1 MNFNYKSITINYTSK
16 GKGSAIVLLHG
27 FLENRTMWE
36 EIANNFSK
44 KHRVISV
51 DLLGHGKTENLGYIH
66 TMEDQANMVKA
77 VLNHLKLRKYILIG
91 HSMGGYVALSF
102 TKLYPKNL
110 KGLCLMNSSALP
122 DSDEKKI
129 NRDRAVKA
137 VKQNKNTFVKI
148 AIPMLFSEQNRTVF
162 TKEIRQITNEAM
174 QISTQ
179 GIIAALEGMKNRK
192 DTTDVYNTVLFPIQM
207 IIGKQDPALDYSSLI
222 KQVKN
227 TKVQV
232 VEFPDGHMSHIENKN
247 SLISALTSFIKTCK
261 K

>member
-1 MNFNYKSITINYTSK
+1 
-16 GKGSAIVLLHG
+16 
-27 FLENRTMWE
+27 
-36 EIANNFSK
+36 
-44 KHRVISV
+44 
-51 DLLGHGKTENLGYIH
+51 
-66 TMEDQANMVKA
+66 
-77 VLNHLKLRKYILIG
+77 
-91 HSMGGYVALSF
+91 MGGYVALSF

-129 NRDRAVKA
+129 YRDRAVKA

-179 GIIAALEGMKNRK
+179 GIIAALEGMKIRK
-192 DTTDVYNTVLFPIQM
+192 DTTDVYNTTLFPIQM